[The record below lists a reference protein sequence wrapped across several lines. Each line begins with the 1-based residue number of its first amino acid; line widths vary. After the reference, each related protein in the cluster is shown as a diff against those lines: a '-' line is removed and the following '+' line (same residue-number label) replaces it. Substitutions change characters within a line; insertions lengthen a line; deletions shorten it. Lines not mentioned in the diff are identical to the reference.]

1 MLLAAGA
8 QELARGG
15 KTEYKI
21 VYASEYEKEAA
32 EELKLH
38 LDRITGA
45 NFPLEKENETV
56 TGPAIW
62 LGNTAFARKQGIDN
76 TKLAPEEW
84 LIRNYGKDLI
94 ITGGKRH
101 GTQNGVYDLLET
113 QFGCRWY
120 AWDTTE
126 IPKNPNLTLKSVNI
140 RKQPS
145 FDSREIF
152 DDYHS
157 SWVLRQEIRTA
168 KKMFRKR
175 IGGSGDYG
183 HQAYWPRHSKR
194 YYDVHNFYY
203 FLNPKIYFKEHPEY
217 FSMNVEGKRFHGTLG
232 PNMDGGNFC
241 LTNPEVRN
249 IVAAQMMETIAQ
261 DRENLPEPKWPDIYS
276 LSPMDSDGR
285 LCLCP
290 ECAAVEKKERK
301 MGLLLDFVN
310 DIARRVHKKYPE
322 ILIRTESYSTWTEPP
337 VSIRPEKNVIIKW
350 CNMYEIPKR
359 LHFLL
364 KITFSFPFPFELN
377 TL

>member
-1 MLLAAGA
+1 MKRCLFILTACMLLAAGA
-8 QELARGG
+8 QELARRG

-38 LDRITGA
+38 LDQITGA
-45 NFPLEKENETV
+45 DFPIVMDKDAV
-56 TGPAIW
+56 KGPAIW
-62 LGNTAFARKQGIDN
+62 LGNTAFARKQGIDS

-157 SWVLRQEIRTA
+157 SWRHIRRQSVLCRLPPRA
-168 KKMFRKR
+168 
-175 IGGSGDYG
+175 GLGSRGWRRG
-183 HQAYWPRHSKR
+183 SCRR
-194 YYDVHNFYY
+194 
-203 FLNPKIYFKEHPEY
+203 
-217 FSMNVEGKRFHGTLG
+217 
-232 PNMDGGNFC
+232 
-241 LTNPEVRN
+241 
-249 IVAAQMMETIAQ
+249 
-261 DRENLPEPKWPDIYS
+261 
-276 LSPMDSDGR
+276 SPA
-285 LCLCP
+285 
-290 ECAAVEKKERK
+290 CA
-301 MGLLLDFVN
+301 
-310 DIARRVHKKYPE
+310 
-322 ILIRTESYSTWTEPP
+322 
-337 VSIRPEKNVIIKW
+337 
-350 CNMYEIPKR
+350 
-359 LHFLL
+359 
-364 KITFSFPFPFELN
+364 
-377 TL
+377 